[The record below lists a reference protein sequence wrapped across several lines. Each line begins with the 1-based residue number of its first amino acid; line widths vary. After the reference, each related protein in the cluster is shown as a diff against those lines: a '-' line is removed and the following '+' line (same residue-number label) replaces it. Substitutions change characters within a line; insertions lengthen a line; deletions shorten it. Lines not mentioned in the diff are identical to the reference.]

1 MFPLEIGT
9 FVCIYLQR
17 LQPERE
23 RVEVT
28 GKINLFS
35 YVLKLTLFLQEL

>member
-17 LQPERE
+17 IQPEPE
-23 RVEVT
+23 KVEVIR
-28 GKINLFS
+28 KINLFS
-35 YVLKLTLFLQEL
+35 YVLKLTLFLEEL